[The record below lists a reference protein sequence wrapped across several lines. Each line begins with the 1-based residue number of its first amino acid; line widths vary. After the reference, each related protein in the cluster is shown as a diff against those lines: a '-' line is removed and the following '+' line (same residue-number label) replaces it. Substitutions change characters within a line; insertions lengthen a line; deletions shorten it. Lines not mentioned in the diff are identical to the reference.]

1 MKLFKIVSK
10 LFSVLIILLVCCF
23 AGNVSA
29 TNYYLNSTSGNNSNN
44 GKSINL
50 AKKELTWFS
59 WNTTFLKPGD
69 TIFVMNGTYTGGTQ
83 FAILALRASGAA
95 ENPIVITNYPGHA
108 PLLKLNDIQWAGIQ
122 IAEGVHD
129 IVINGLRIQGNI
141 GNLTLEDALAQPG
154 SCSDPAGQVSPKF
167 NGSGISIEGRTNGN
181 HVHHITVSNCEIFEC
196 AGGGAGSME
205 ADYLVY
211 ENNLI
216 YNNCWYTI
224 YGNSGISNLNSWN
237 YDDHSSV
244 EYSMIIRNNI
254 LYGNRLF
261 VPWTGPCKIYDGN
274 GIIIDS
280 ETNEGKSFPAY
291 SGRTLIE
298 NNVVFDNGGRGIH
311 VYKSANVDII
321 NNTSYFNGKS
331 PEISDGEITVQN
343 ASNIRV
349 FNNIMVA
356 RDGERANL
364 RYQSP
369 TNITFGN
376 NLIYN
381 ATSAKIGFTNE
392 TDIVG
397 QNPEFMDPDLD
408 NPDLRLKET
417 SPARNAGTK
426 EEGYFSEVDIDGIS
440 RFSGGIPDIGAYEF
454 EEEIIKTTS
463 AFSKKSILA
472 VYPNPANQK
481 INIRLDEDFSAQT
494 FEYSLINLEGKTVLS
509 GRFDSGAKSG
519 DFTINIQNHKNGLY
533 FLRLWNNKNTYSQKI
548 MILK

>member
-1 MKLFKIVSK
+1 MKLYKIALK
-10 LFSVLIILLVCCF
+10 FFPFLIIVIASCF
-23 AGNVSA
+23 SGNASA
-29 TNYYLNSTSGNNSNN
+29 TNYYVNSTSGNNNNN
-44 GKSINL
+44 GKSTSL

-69 TIFVMNGTYTGGTQ
+69 TIFVMDGTYTGGTQ
-83 FAILALRASGAA
+83 FAILALRASG
-95 ENPIVITNYPGHA
+95 EPDNPIVLTNYPGHA

-122 IAEGVHD
+122 IGEGVHD

-141 GNLTLEDALAQPG
+141 GNLTLEEALAQPG
-154 SCSDPAGQVSPKF
+154 SCSDPDGQVDPKF
-167 NGSGISIEGRTNGN
+167 NGSGISLEGRTNGK

-196 AGGGAGSME
+196 AGAGAASME
-205 ADYLVY
+205 ADYIVY

-216 YNNCWYTI
+216 YNNCWYSI

-244 EYSMIIRNNI
+244 AYSMIIRNNI
-254 LYGNRLF
+254 LYGNQLF

-298 NNVVFDNGGRGIH
+298 NNVSFNNGGRGIH

-331 PEISDGEITVQN
+331 PELSDGEITVQN

-349 FNNIMVA
+349 FNNIMYA
-356 RDGERANL
+356 RNGERANL

-369 TNITFGN
+369 TNITYGN

-381 ATSAKIGFTNE
+381 ATSSKIGFTNE

-397 QNPEFMDPDLD
+397 ENPQFVEPDLG
-408 NPDLRLKET
+408 NPDLRLKEA
-417 SPARNAGTK
+417 SPARNAGTINT
-426 EEGYFSEVDIDGIS
+426 GYFSEVDIDGIS
-440 RFSGGIPDIGAYEF
+440 RFSGGMPDIGAYEF
-454 EEEIIKTTS
+454 DEEIIKTIS
-463 AFSKKSILA
+463 ILNKKSVFYI
-472 VYPNPANQK
+472 YPNPANQK
-481 INIRLDEDFSAQT
+481 ISIQLNEDLSVQT
-494 FEYSLINLEGKTVLS
+494 FEYSLINYEGKTVMS
-509 GRFDSGAKSG
+509 GIYNSGEVFG
-519 DFTINIQNHKNGLY
+519 DFTLNVQNQHKGLY
-533 FLRLWNNKNTYSQKI
+533 FLRLWNNKNSYSQKI